1 MHGYYWVLGYCY
13 LPGAAEVTKG
23 KGRETGNNQR
33 RESKC
38 YLQMTSSSSI
48 LD

>member
-13 LPGAAEVTKG
+13 LPGAAEVTEG
-23 KGRETGNNQR
+23 KGRLGNNQR
-33 RESKC
+33 RGSKC